1 MFNSFVQREQRLEV
15 LHEQAIQKSKE
26 LEKRLELNL
35 GTQNTQRGELLTIV
49 EDLTKELQEQR

>member
-49 EDLTKELQEQR
+49 EDLTKELQE